1 MSNVLAEMTP
11 NTEPVRPAHQRPTA
25 LLIATDGTPQSDA
38 AIVLARLLPLGDQGE
53 VRVLTVVDRASIP
66 WGTVEPSV
74 VMEYE
79 RGLRLDAQT
88 RAKAQLDQLGDK
100 NWTIE
105 VRSGDPATTI
115 AMLAKESRSRIVV
128 VGLGGHGVAAR
139 FFGNETALR
148 LMRVSQVPVLAV
160 DSKLRELPRRIVA
173 AVDFSE
179 ASIEAARLALEIA
192 APGAIMTLVHVVP
205 WERKNYISEHW
216 FREHEA
222 DVAAQLT
229 RVTGWLG
236 PGSKCRIH
244 QKILYGNPGPAL
256 VACAEE
262 LDADL
267 VVAGTHGRGILGR
280 MMGGKTVA
288 KLVRGARRSVLVL
301 PAAAAFRRFD
311 QPESARESARESAS
325 ETREEHADWTRKLN
339 DFSRRNVGRR
349 GRLEVDDPAIGAQ
362 VEMRGYRFLGAVYDS
377 PSKRAQLMF
386 GSMAGAG
393 PHLVRGISN
402 IKSVEI
408 LSDDLDDRDTA
419 LSITSDDG
427 QTLLV
432 LEAVSEAH

>member
-1 MSNVLAEMTP
+1 MLNTLAETTP
-11 NTEPVRPAHQRPTA
+11 NAKPERPVHRPPTA

-38 AIVLARLLPLGDQGE
+38 AIALARLLPLGDQRE
-53 VRVLTVVDRASIP
+53 VKVLTVVDHAPIP
-66 WGTVEPSV
+66 WGTVDRSL
-74 VMEYE
+74 VMDYE
-79 RGLRLDAQT
+79 RGLHQEAESK
-88 RAKAQLDQLGDK
+88 AKAQLDRLGDK
-100 NWTIE
+100 SWPVE

-115 AMLAKESRSRIVV
+115 ATLAKESHCRIVV

-160 DSKLRELPRRIVA
+160 DSKLRELPRRIVVA
-173 AVDFSE
+173 MDFSE
-179 ASIEAARLALEIA
+179 PSIEAARLALEIA
-192 APGAIMTLVHVVP
+192 APGATVTLVHVVP
-205 WERKNYISEHW
+205 WERKDYIPEHW

-222 DVAAQLT
+222 DVGAQLT
-229 RVTGWLG
+229 RVTGWLDQ
-236 PGSKCRIH
+236 GSKCRMH
-244 QKILYGNPGPAL
+244 QKVLYGKPGPSL
-256 VACAEE
+256 LACAEE

-267 VVAGTHGRGILGR
+267 IVAGTHGRGILGR
-280 MMGGKTVA
+280 MLGGETVA

-301 PAAAAFRRFD
+301 PAAAAFQRFD
-311 QPESARESARESAS
+311 QPEPAS
-325 ETREEHADWTRKLN
+325 ESREEHADWARKLD

-408 LSDDLDDRDTA
+408 LSDGQDDRDTA

-432 LEAVSEAH
+432 LEAVKEAH

>member
-1 MSNVLAEMTP
+1 MLNTLAETTP
-11 NTEPVRPAHQRPTA
+11 NAKPERPVHRPPTA

-38 AIVLARLLPLGDQGE
+38 AIALARLLPLGDERE
-53 VRVLTVVDRASIP
+53 VKVLTVVDHAPIP
-66 WGTVEPSV
+66 WGTVDRSL
-74 VMEYE
+74 VMDYE
-79 RGLRLDAQT
+79 RGLHQEAESK
-88 RAKAQLDQLGDK
+88 AKAQLDRLGDK
-100 NWTIE
+100 SWPVE

-115 AMLAKESRSRIVV
+115 ATLAKESHCRIVV

-160 DSKLRELPRRIVA
+160 DSKLRELPRRIVVA
-173 AVDFSE
+173 MDFSE
-179 ASIEAARLALEIA
+179 PSIEAARLALEIA
-192 APGAIMTLVHVVP
+192 APGATVTLVHVVP
-205 WERKNYISEHW
+205 WERKDYIPEHW

-222 DVAAQLT
+222 DVGAQLT
-229 RVTGWLG
+229 RVTGWLDQ
-236 PGSKCRIH
+236 GSKCRMH
-244 QKILYGNPGPAL
+244 QKVLYGKPGPSL
-256 VACAEE
+256 LACAEE

-267 VVAGTHGRGILGR
+267 IVAGTHGRGILGR
-280 MMGGKTVA
+280 MLGGETVA

-301 PAAAAFRRFD
+301 PAAAAFQRFD
-311 QPESARESARESAS
+311 QPEPAS
-325 ETREEHADWTRKLN
+325 ESREEHADWARKLD

-408 LSDDLDDRDTA
+408 LSDGQDDRDTA

-432 LEAVSEAH
+432 LEAVKEAH